1 KNLVTFDVFDPGK
14 VRIIHGWVMD
24 SARTAPLP
32 SLPKPQSSSSFHRF
46 RHSFH
51 RSTSQMSR
59 RDRDSGGRDRYDRD
73 GGSRHRRSGFDREP
87 SPKRSRKDEKPE
99 PEEVQ
104 DAVPVAIESGRTES
118 KLKSPD
124 RKKESEK
131 KSSEDRAE
139 DVPRS
144 DPAVL
149 PRSRSNFQVLM
160 ASQSLFSLSYDIL
173 FDSFLLKEF
182 LRVLTAVFIQC
193 KQTFS
198 SGLIQQEC
206 CLHDDNRKAGQVGR
220 GFDRRANNERGW
232 RDSKDERRERD
243 RKSNTKGG
251 DNWRHDGFHK
261 MNDEARPPVRRRPS
275 FREQKIP
282 LDSENTDKPA
292 MESNRSSHI
301 DRPVSGGDRRDGRDR
316 YPQRNRGA
324 FLGRDREGHGGSNN
338 MGRESFNGGRQS
350 FNHPQSGRR
359 EEKWKHDLFEE
370 ATKSPTTK
378 NDDDQIA
385 RVEALL
391 AS

>member
-149 PRSRSNFQVLM
+149 PRSRSNFQ
-160 ASQSLFSLSYDIL
+160 
-173 FDSFLLKEF
+173 
-182 LRVLTAVFIQC
+182 
-193 KQTFS
+193 
-198 SGLIQQEC
+198 
-206 CLHDDNRKAGQVGR
+206 HDDNRKAGQVGR